1 MRVLKFF
8 LKKDKLSRTMAKAPV
23 KKTIAKKRPIVPA
36 EPPPI
41 VAEITE
47 LAGNWRKRLGIWKK
61 PSKRAPVAVGSD
73 CSGYGSDLLA
83 LRLLGLQQRMKLL
96 MVCEA
101 SPAKMSLHAAMSEAC
116 GFDTSHCRFYDDIFE
131 RNNMTAPRLDFYSA
145 GYPCPSFSR
154 MGARRGTNDR
164 RGLVTLQGLHYIATA
179 RPRALVL
186 EQVSAITDKT
196 HKHVWDFV
204 QKILRMLD
212 YEFVFEVLNTKNYG
226 VPQSRPRLYLM
237 AVCRES
243 VQHGLVM
250 PPAREDQPDL
260 HTFLDKSVTGNEQL
274 MLPHYEAKIGP
285 KLWTHGFIVDVD
297 ASVRFQHALNNCSP
311 CLTKT
316 RCKGHGYYIP
326 KLARRLRPE
335 EMARL
340 QGFPSAVA
348 DTLMKVRD
356 VPHRAFEEGLGDGM
370 SVNVLQT
377 VVRRCLDA
385 AGLTAHGEGRDW
397 WLRCPRNSC
406 FQLADNLWTKYDNP
420 KAGH

>member
-1 MRVLKFF
+1 
-8 LKKDKLSRTMAKAPV
+8 MAKAPV

-101 SPAKMSLHAAMSEAC
+101 SPAKMSLHAAMSEVC
-116 GFDTSHCRFYDDIFE
+116 SFDTSHCRFFDDIFE
-131 RNNMTAPRLDFYSA
+131 SNNMTAPRLDFYSA

-196 HKHVWDFV
+196 HKHVWDFL

-212 YEFVFEVLNTKNYG
+212 YEFVFEVLNTKNG
-226 VPQSRPRLYLM
+226 VPQSRPRLYFM

-250 PPAREDQPDL
+250 PPAREDPPDL
-260 HTFLDKSVTGNEQL
+260 HTFLDESVTGNERL
-274 MLPHYEAKIGP
+274 MLLHYEAKIGP
-285 KLWTHGFIVDVD
+285 QLWTHGFIVDVD
-297 ASVRFQHALNNCSP
+297 ASVRFQHVLYNCSP

-316 RCKGHGYYIP
+316 R
-326 KLARRLRPE
+326 L
-335 EMARL
+335 
-340 QGFPSAVA
+340 
-348 DTLMKVRD
+348 
-356 VPHRAFEEGLGDGM
+356 
-370 SVNVLQT
+370 
-377 VVRRCLDA
+377 
-385 AGLTAHGEGRDW
+385 
-397 WLRCPRNSC
+397 
-406 FQLADNLWTKYDNP
+406 
-420 KAGH
+420 